1 MKIIIA
7 VMDTVVKKMKLIDII
22 IRAFA
27 LLPYV
32 YLLICVKE
40 AYNGRTKQ
48 R

>member
-1 MKIIIA
+1 MIN
-7 VMDTVVKKMKLIDII
+7 II

-32 YLLICVKE
+32 YLFICIKE